1 MVDGPEGMRTG
12 VRIGVDVGTV
22 RIGVAR
28 CDPHGMLATPVRT
41 VARSGPGR
49 GIDEIAEIVAEN
61 DAIEVV
67 VGLPRSMS
75 GEEGTAALRVRAYAR
90 AVALAVRPT
99 PVRLVDERLT
109 TVSAHQALHASG
121 RAGRKHRQVVDQVA
135 ATMILQAA
143 LDQERR
149 LGRPP
154 GTAIDSG
161 GTANQPT
168 SQEEER

>member
-1 MVDGPEGMRTG
+1 MTDGPGGMRTG

-49 GIDEIAEIVAEN
+49 GVDELAQIVADYE
-61 DAIEVV
+61 AIEVV
-67 VGLPRSMS
+67 VGLPRSLS
-75 GEEGTAALRVRAYAR
+75 GQEGAAARSVRAYAG
-90 AVALAVRPT
+90 AIAKAVRPL

-143 LDQERR
+143 LDQERH
-149 LGRPP
+149 LGQPP
-154 GTAIDSG
+154 GTAVGGEDS
-161 GTANQPT
+161 ANESRP
-168 SQEEER
+168 QEEER